1 MIHKIESK
9 FESII
14 VVTFTVVV
22 TKSKVMVIHLSYSSS
37 YFVISAVVDWQRARN
52 ILNLKYN

>member
-1 MIHKIESK
+1 MSHKIESK

-22 TKSKVMVIHLSYSSS
+22 TKSKVMVIHLSYSSP
-37 YFVISAVVDWQRARN
+37 
-52 ILNLKYN
+52 ILSFPLL